1 MNVGRPLAYALAGL
15 MCGSVAFVS
24 TSAYASFTSNNCDNS
39 PAATQVS
46 WWKRSQA
53 QSYALVGRHEGYEW
67 GGGCW
72 NNNDNDDTPN
82 APDANGEGGDCSG
95 FTFKSWAMSKDM
107 SIIDKRHWEILDN
120 IHGPYTAAD
129 YEAGIGATHDI
140 GKSYSST
147 QYMDAFASST
157 HIGMIYAEQADGS
170 DRIIEA
176 KGDADGTGLWDR
188 TYRSSSGYDGVERDS
203 WDPGCLPNCFP

>member
-1 MNVGRPLAYALAGL
+1 MNLARPLAYALAGL
-15 MCGSVAFVS
+15 MFGSLAFVS
-24 TSAYASFTSNNCDNS
+24 TAAYASFTSNNCDNS
-39 PAATQVS
+39 PSATEVS
-46 WWKRSQA
+46 WWKRSQS

-72 NNNDNDDTPN
+72 NNNDSDDTPN
-82 APDANGEGGDCSG
+82 APDGNGEGGDCSG

-107 SIIDKRHWEILDN
+107 TIKGKRYWDRLDN

-129 YEAGIGATHDI
+129 YKAGIGATHDI
-140 GKSYSST
+140 GKAYSIT

-157 HIGMIYAEQADGS
+157 HIGMMYAEQSDGS

-188 TYRSSSGYDGVERDS
+188 TYRSSSSYEGVERDS
-203 WDPGCLPNCFP
+203 WDPECLPNCFP